1 MSFSRVTSKTIKNT
15 VLCSRHL
22 QLNQSVKICKTMV
35 YQLTFLCNVNLHLS
49 SNCETD
55 SLVHLTSSSCKLQ
68 MVLCETLN
76 SESLNESTI
85 SWSQFAGQQ
94 GKGEVIS
101 LTCVYHFHQLHRHF
115 RISGVVTAESSPLH
129 IASSQTQTGNL
140 WFPSAS
146 Y

>member
-22 QLNQSVKICKTMV
+22 QLNQIVKICKTMV

-49 SNCETD
+49 SHCETD

-68 MVLCETLN
+68 MVLCETLI

-85 SWSQFAGQQ
+85 S
-94 GKGEVIS
+94 
-101 LTCVYHFHQLHRHF
+101 
-115 RISGVVTAESSPLH
+115 
-129 IASSQTQTGNL
+129 
-140 WFPSAS
+140 
-146 Y
+146 